1 MGDENDRSA
10 RGPATIGAMAAAPP
24 TAWTDHTLRT
34 LDLAGYRSSSAR
46 TAVVELLGRQ
56 DCCVTAREIA
66 DELRDQGRSVGIA
79 TVYRAL
85 ELLDDLRLVQ
95 RLDAGE
101 GVVRYE
107 PALPDGAH
115 HHHLICHRCGEV
127 TAFEDDRLEQAIVAL
142 SGRLDHAIDGHDV
155 VLRGVCA
162 RCQDASASTAAAAAE
177 S

>member
-1 MGDENDRSA
+1 M
-10 RGPATIGAMAAAPP
+10 GAMGSAPP
-24 TAWTDHTLRT
+24 TPWTDHTLRT

-66 DELRDQGRSVGIA
+66 DELREQGRSVGIA

-85 ELLDDLRLVQ
+85 ELLDELRLVQ

-127 TAFEDDRLEQAIVAL
+127 AAFEDERLEQAITAL
-142 SGRLDHAIDGHDV
+142 SQRLDHAVDGHDV

-162 RCQDASASTAAAAAE
+162 RCQAAGDRGPAPGA
-177 S
+177 